1 MKTKIKE
8 YREELKLSQH
18 ELAEKANVAYTIIN
32 QLENETRNVVT
43 SDTMLKISKAL
54 GKPVRDVF
62 ML

>member
-8 YREELKLSQH
+8 YREELKLSQQ